1 MNSFGLNSPV
11 INAVKYAAIT
21 ATGAGDNQAVTA
33 VTNRKIRAVG
43 YALVADAAE
52 VIQFQDDGG
61 ANLSGTMS
69 LAANGGAVASAPV
82 EVGLFQTANGQGL
95 DVNNV
100 GGADVDGHLAYLE
113 V

>member
-1 MNSFGLNSPV
+1 MNSSGLNGVVVNP
-11 INAVKYAAIT
+11 VKYASIT

-43 YALVADAAE
+43 YTVIADAAE

-61 ANLSGTMS
+61 ANLSGTIS
-69 LAANGGAVASAPV
+69 LAANGGIAEMSAP
-82 EVGLFQTANGQGL
+82 EVGVFQSAVGQGI

-100 GGADVDGHLAYLE
+100 GGADVDGHMAYIE